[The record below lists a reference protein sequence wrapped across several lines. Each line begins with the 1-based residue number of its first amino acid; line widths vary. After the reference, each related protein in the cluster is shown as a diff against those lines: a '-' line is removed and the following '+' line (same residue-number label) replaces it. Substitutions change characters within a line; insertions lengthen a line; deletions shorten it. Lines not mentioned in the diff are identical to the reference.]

1 MRSLQVDI
9 MEKIESL
16 KIARDQWANIFMN
29 SMSEFMM
36 NRAELEIKKIDSKIT
51 RIEGKNV

>member
-16 KIARDQWANIFMN
+16 KIARNQWANIFMN

-36 NRAELEIKKIDSKIT
+36 NRAELEIKKIDNAIM
-51 RIEGKNV
+51 RIEGKNA

>member
-16 KIARDQWANIFMN
+16 KIARNQWANIFMN

-36 NRAELEIKKIDSKIT
+36 NRAELEIKKIDNAIM

>member
-1 MRSLQVDI
+1 

-16 KIARDQWANIFMN
+16 KIARNQWANIFMN

-36 NRAELEIKKIDSKIT
+36 NRAELEIKKIDNAIM
-51 RIEGKNV
+51 RIEGKNA